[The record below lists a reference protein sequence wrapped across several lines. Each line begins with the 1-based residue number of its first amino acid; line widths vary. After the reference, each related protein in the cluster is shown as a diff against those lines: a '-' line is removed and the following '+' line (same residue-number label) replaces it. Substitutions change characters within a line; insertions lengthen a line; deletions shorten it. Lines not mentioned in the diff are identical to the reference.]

1 MPYDKVFTGADGI
14 LVFSREEG
22 SAADE
27 VLDFYEIE
35 QVGRVKHIEVYTH
48 QDIRAFYSIGTNLP
62 IDLRTGNIKIWGKI
76 GRAYINGALLRLLLG
91 KYAIEGENP
100 QSPIAAPVFDIIVQ
114 LKTPDI
120 LDESMDYLSKLTISK
135 VNLDNWSFSIPEDD
149 FLLEEVTFQA
159 MRLLVNDKQP
169 AE

>member
-1 MPYDKVFTGADGI
+1 MANNKVFTGADGV

-35 QVGRVKHIEVYTH
+35 QVGRVKNIEVYVH

-62 IDLRTGNIKIWGKI
+62 TELRTGNIKVWGKI

-91 KYAIEGENP
+91 KYALEGENP
-100 QSPIAAPVFDIIVQ
+100 EAPLAAPTFDIIMQ
-114 LKTPDI
+114 LKTPDTA
-120 LDESMDYLSKLTISK
+120 DEDLDYLNKITINK
-135 VNLDNWSFSIPEDD
+135 VVFENWSFIVPEDD
-149 FLLEEVTFQA
+149 FVLEEISFKA
-159 MRLLVNDKQP
+159 LRILVDDKDP